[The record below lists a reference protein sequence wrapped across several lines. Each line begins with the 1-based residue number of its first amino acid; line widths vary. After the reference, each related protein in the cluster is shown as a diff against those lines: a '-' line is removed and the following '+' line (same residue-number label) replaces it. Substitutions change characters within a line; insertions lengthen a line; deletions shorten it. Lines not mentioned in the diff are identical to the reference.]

1 MPRNS
6 SASTPGCKP
15 PEPTASPVR
24 DAAPDA
30 YALCGRILGAYGVRG
45 WLRVFSHTR
54 PRDNLIRYP
63 AWQLRRAEQRRDV
76 TLETA
81 RREGRGLVAK
91 LRGIDDRDQA
101 AALREQEIWIDAALF
116 APLPDGEYYQRELLG
131 LQACDQHDR
140 TLGQVRDILE
150 TGAHDVLVIQGEQEY
165 LVPYAPG
172 RTVLNIDLAQGR
184 IKVRWDGI
192 AE

>member
-15 PEPTASPVR
+15 PEPIDPPVR

-45 WLRVFSHTR
+45 WLRVFSYTQ
-54 PRDNLIRYP
+54 PPDNLIRYP
-63 AWQLRRAEQRRDV
+63 AWQLRHAEQRRSI
-76 TLETA
+76 TLEAA

-101 AALREQEIWIDAALF
+101 AALREQEIWIDATLF
-116 APLPDGEYYQRELLG
+116 APLPAGEYYQRELLG
-131 LQACDQHDR
+131 LHACDQHDR
-140 TLGQVRDILE
+140 ALGEVRGILE

-165 LVPYAPG
+165 LVPFAPG